1 MPRANSHLVELM
13 LDICCLQRERER
25 EREREKEKKE
35 EETFPDT
42 LKDFVTNFKKTFSSF
57 VSGQVR
63 VREKAWGVQRRRR
76 SVAEKCMHKLSTHV

>member
-1 MPRANSHLVELM
+1 MPRANSHLFELK
-13 LDICCLQRERER
+13 LDICCLQREED
-25 EREREKEKKE
+25 REKEREEEE

-42 LKDFVTNFKKTFSSF
+42 LQDFVTNFKKTFSSF